1 MEVLDEP
8 LYANFVRVTGLDR
21 PYREELLSKM
31 VCWWS
36 TYVLYSDSE
45 IFVHWTMHPFA
56 LVRFGYIEEKSLTS
70 MSDIKTRIYME
81 LKEKE
86 NDI

>member
-1 MEVLDEP
+1 
-8 LYANFVRVTGLDR
+8 
-21 PYREELLSKM
+21 
-31 VCWWS
+31 
-36 TYVLYSDSE
+36 
-45 IFVHWTMHPFA
+45 MHPFA